1 MRKWNFSAGPA
12 AIPEEV
18 LLETQSELLEWND
31 SGMSIME
38 MSHRSSEFISV
49 ASAARQNLIELL
61 NIPDNYQVLFL
72 QGGAT
77 LQFSMIPMNFASNK
91 TADYLL
97 TGTWSKKAIAE
108 ASKIT
113 SINTVASSEASNFQ
127 HVPDQGE
134 WIESPDAAYFHY
146 VANETIQGN
155 ALHQPPE
162 TKAPLV
168 ADMSSV
174 ILSEPIDVSKFSMIY
189 AGAQKNIGP
198 AGLTICI
205 IQDEF
210 LASASDSLPGML
222 QYSKHAD
229 SDSMFNTPPTF
240 AWYLAGK
247 VFLWLKNKGG
257 LKSMAALNHS
267 KAQSLYRFI
276 DESNFYSN
284 PVAVANRSIMN
295 VPFLLSNSDLDGQFL
310 HDSENAGL
318 LNLKGHRSIGGM
330 RASIYNAT
338 PQEAIDALIEFMRA
352 FEITHG

>member
-127 HVPDQGE
+127 HVP
-134 WIESPDAAYFHY
+134 
-146 VANETIQGN
+146 
-155 ALHQPPE
+155 
-162 TKAPLV
+162 
-168 ADMSSV
+168 
-174 ILSEPIDVSKFSMIY
+174 
-189 AGAQKNIGP
+189 
-198 AGLTICI
+198 
-205 IQDEF
+205 
-210 LASASDSLPGML
+210 
-222 QYSKHAD
+222 
-229 SDSMFNTPPTF
+229 
-240 AWYLAGK
+240 
-247 VFLWLKNKGG
+247 
-257 LKSMAALNHS
+257 
-267 KAQSLYRFI
+267 
-276 DESNFYSN
+276 
-284 PVAVANRSIMN
+284 
-295 VPFLLSNSDLDGQFL
+295 
-310 HDSENAGL
+310 
-318 LNLKGHRSIGGM
+318 
-330 RASIYNAT
+330 
-338 PQEAIDALIEFMRA
+338 
-352 FEITHG
+352 